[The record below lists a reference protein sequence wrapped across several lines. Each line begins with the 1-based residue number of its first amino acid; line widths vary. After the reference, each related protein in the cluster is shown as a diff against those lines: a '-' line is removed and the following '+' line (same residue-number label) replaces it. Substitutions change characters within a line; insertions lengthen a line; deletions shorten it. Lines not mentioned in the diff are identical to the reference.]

1 MIVRNRMKS
10 PVITIEADRPLDA
23 ARALLQRHNIR
34 QLPVVGKG
42 RLIGIVTDRDLRQTH
57 PAGTTVRDVMTRD
70 PLTVTPAASVDE
82 AARQL
87 RGRKIGALPV
97 LEGTKLV
104 GILSASDI
112 LDAFVDLTGVG
123 QPSYRLII
131 SGGKGK
137 QAEQRVRQII
147 EGARGEIRWLQQD
160 SKESSRLHVRI
171 KAKRIEDIVT
181 SLEAA
186 GFDVPSVVAP
196 SASRA

>member
-10 PVITIEADRPLDA
+10 PVITIEADRPLEA
-23 ARALLQRHNIR
+23 ARALLVRHNIR
-34 QLPVVGKG
+34 QLPVVAKG
-42 RLIGIVTDRDLRQTH
+42 RLIGIITDRDLRATR
-57 PAGTTVRDVMTRD
+57 PAQATVGDIMTRD
-70 PLTVTPAASVDE
+70 PLTVSPSASVDE

-87 RGRKIGALPV
+87 RSRKIGAVPV

-112 LDAFVDLTGVG
+112 LDAFIDLTGVG
-123 QPSYRLII
+123 QPTYRLIVA
-131 SGGKGK
+131 GAKGK
-137 QAEQRVRQII
+137 QAEQRVRQIV

-160 SKESSRLHVRI
+160 SKEGARVHMRLKV
-171 KAKRIEDIVT
+171 KRIEDVVT